1 MLLQNS
7 SHLVFVVIVS
17 PDKRDTSFV
26 FEKTSCVELCRLV
39 YSFDYVFVCKIC
51 VKFNKTLWFCLKRY
65 CIDKIFVSLWKE
77 GGGPCDNNRFLKLFG
92 RNVVV
97 HTFIL
102 SISRPYILPIYLY
115 YIVVHTFIYT
125 TSSIHS
131 IYLHY
136 VFHTFYISTLRL
148 PYILSIYTT
157 SLSIHY
163 IYLLYDVV
171 HTFYLS
177 TLLLFSIRTTSTFL
191 LTLMLFVFYLSIGL
205 LCLEIKTAQVFYLS
219 YLFHLLLFV
228 YISFFLFLRFITC
241 LKCICAYLCPSMI
254 FCIYKCEHSCWLR
267 LSVSCW
273 LIFLSILSLSLFTVD
288 FSFLFLSLCFIYFST
303 AILLHR

>member
-26 FEKTSCVELCRLV
+26 F
-39 YSFDYVFVCKIC
+39 
-51 VKFNKTLWFCLKRY
+51 
-65 CIDKIFVSLWKE
+65 DKIFVSLWKE

-102 SISRPYILPIYLY
+102 SIRRPYILPIYLY

-288 FSFLFLSLCFIYFST
+288 FSFLFHSLSVSSTSALPYSFTGNLCCSST
-303 AILLHR
+303 GYCCHQVSTSQSFKPPVPP